1 MEFQLDNIKEHLKL
15 LYLTNLKT
23 GSNKL
28 LIDLTQINNEILEL
42 SNNCNITENIGS
54 NISENI
60 ILTDTDIL
68 SENIDY
74 LFLKPWNKLNQIHK
88 VIKIKEFVKNLDCPF
103 KDRENLKDQ
112 IIELLKNKNKVKFSY
127 NESKGQL
134 ISISALSFKGGKY
147 YIEK

>member
-1 MEFQLDNIKEHLKL
+1 MELQLDNIKERLKL
-15 LYLTNLKT
+15 LYLTNLKIS
-23 GSNKL
+23 SNKL
-28 LIDLTQINNEILEL
+28 LIDLTHLNNEILEL

-54 NISENI
+54 NISETI

-134 ISISALSFKGGKY
+134 ISISALSFKDGKY

>member
-1 MEFQLDNIKEHLKL
+1 MELQLDNIKERLKL

-28 LIDLTQINNEILEL
+28 LIDLTHLNNEILEL
-42 SNNCNITENIGS
+42 STNCNVTENIGS

-134 ISISALSFKGGKY
+134 ISISALSFKDGKY